1 MRIIDAEQGTEEWL
15 RARIGCPSGSGFS
28 KLITSAGKPS
38 TTRDTYVNQ
47 LIAEKVIGEIPETYS
62 NEWMERGK
70 ILEPEARAFYEF
82 EREVVVEE
90 IGFIKHDTYEF
101 GVSPDGLV
109 GVDGGLE
116 IKCPAPATHVK
127 YIRSGKLPAEYKAQ
141 VMGCMLVTNR
151 AWWDFL
157 SYHPSLPPFLIRVER
172 DEEFIEAL
180 ESIVIDAC
188 NEIKTEAEKLEK
200 LL

>member
-70 ILEPEARAFYEF
+70 VLEPEARAFYEF

-90 IGFIKHDTYEF
+90 TGLLSMTLMNLVCRLMDWLVWTVDWKLNVLLQRRTLNTFDRASYLRNTKH
-101 GVSPDGLV
+101 
-109 GVDGGLE
+109 
-116 IKCPAPATHVK
+116 K
-127 YIRSGKLPAEYKAQ
+127 
-141 VMGCMLVTNR
+141 
-151 AWWDFL
+151 
-157 SYHPSLPPFLIRVER
+157 
-172 DEEFIEAL
+172 
-180 ESIVIDAC
+180 
-188 NEIKTEAEKLEK
+188 
-200 LL
+200 